1 MKEPLCFVFA
11 LNSLEVSQN
20 RYSIN
25 EKLGIAE
32 TSIFF
37 TIYDTRLLKAR
48 KKQKAGIYCHVEL
61 PHE

>member
-1 MKEPLCFVFA
+1 MKELLCFVFA
-11 LNSLEVSQN
+11 WNSLDVSQK

-25 EKLGIAE
+25 EKLGLAE

-37 TIYDTRLLKAR
+37 TIYDTRLFKAR
-48 KKQKAGIYCHVEL
+48 KKQKARIYCHVEL